1 MGLFDSIKSSLG
13 ISGIKKNSRGHVLG
27 GSEGSEGSN
36 QGAQRNS
43 NNPEGRSVS
52 LSLFLSLLS
61 TPSPPYSPSP
71 SHYCHLI

>member
-43 NNPEGRSVS
+43 NNPEGRS
-52 LSLFLSLLS
+52 LSLLPSLLS